1 MTLTA
6 FIVFTLAAIGTYAIR
21 LSGIVLLGG
30 DRELPPRVSKALALV
45 APAAMAAIVANSLFL
60 DAGEWRAFGAWHIAA
75 IVAVAVALWKRS
87 MGWTLSLGA
96 LAFAALLLAG
106 L

>member
-6 FIVFTLAAIGTYAIR
+6 FIVFTLAAIGTYVIR
-21 LSGIVLLGG
+21 ISGIVLLGG
-30 DRELPPRVSKALALV
+30 DRELPPRVRKALSLV

-60 DAGEWRAFGAWHIAA
+60 EQGEWRGFGAWHLAA

-87 MGWTLSLGA
+87 MGWTLAAGA
-96 LAFAALLLAG
+96 GAFAALLLAG